1 MLLTKADLQDWNSHP
16 VTKAV
21 FKQVKEE
28 IESARSESSM
38 MDTVDQT
45 ALRTAF
51 KEGLIEGAEAL
62 LMGYETVLAE
72 AE

>member
-16 VTKAV
+16 VTRAV
-21 FKQVKEE
+21 FKKIKEE
-28 IESARSESSM
+28 LEGARSESSM
-38 MDTVDQT
+38 METVDQT

-51 KEGLIEGAEAL
+51 KEGFIEGAEAL
-62 LMGYETVLAE
+62 FMAYEDALEE

>member
-1 MLLTKADLQDWNSHP
+1 MTLTKADLQDWNSHP

-21 FKQVKEE
+21 FEKIKKE
-28 IESARSESSM
+28 IEGARSESSM

-51 KEGLIEGAEAL
+51 KEGFVEGAEAL
-62 LMGYETVLAE
+62 LMAYEDALEE
-72 AE
+72 AD

>member
-1 MLLTKADLQDWNSHP
+1 
-16 VTKAV
+16 
-21 FKQVKEE
+21 
-28 IESARSESSM
+28 M

-51 KEGLIEGAEAL
+51 KEGFIEGAEAL
-62 LMGYETVLAE
+62 FMAYEDALEE

>member
-1 MLLTKADLQDWNSHP
+1 MVLTKADLQEWNSHP

-21 FKQVKEE
+21 FSKIKEE
-28 IESARSESSM
+28 VDEARSESSM

-51 KEGLIEGAEAL
+51 KEGFVSGANALTLAYDEAL
-62 LMGYETVLAE
+62 EE
-72 AE
+72 AD

>member
-1 MLLTKADLQDWNSHP
+1 MVLTKQDLQEWNSHP

-21 FKQVKEE
+21 FKKIAGETEEALKE
-28 IESARSESSM
+28 STM

-51 KEGLIEGAEAL
+51 KEGFIEGMSAL
-62 LMGYETVLAE
+62 SESYEVALEE

>member
-1 MLLTKADLQDWNSHP
+1 MTLTKADLQDWNSHP
-16 VTKAV
+16 VTRAV
-21 FKQVKEE
+21 FKKIKEE
-28 IESARSESSM
+28 LEGARSESSM

-51 KEGLIEGAEAL
+51 KEGFIEGAEAL
-62 LMGYETVLAE
+62 FMAYEDALEE